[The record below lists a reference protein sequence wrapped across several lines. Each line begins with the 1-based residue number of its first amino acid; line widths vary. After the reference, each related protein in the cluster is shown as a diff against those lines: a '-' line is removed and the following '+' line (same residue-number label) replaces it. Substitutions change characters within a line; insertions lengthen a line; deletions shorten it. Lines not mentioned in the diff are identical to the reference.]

1 MGKIEENWKN
11 KNMNE
16 EHQRP
21 DPDQLLSLIKKEESR
36 KDQRRGHLKIFLGYV
51 AGVGKT
57 YRMLSE
63 AHILQKQG
71 KDVVVGIAETHGR
84 SETRELLKGLEV
96 IPRQKIDYR
105 GIILDEMDIDQ
116 VLERKPDYV
125 LVDELAHNNV
135 PGSRHIKRYQDVEEL
150 LNAGINVYSTLNI
163 QHIESINDI
172 VRQITGVE
180 IRETVPDK
188 IIELADKIELVDL
201 PIDELLERLKEGK
214 VYIPEKAKQA
224 MENFFTEKNLVALRE
239 MALRYATVH
248 VDYDMD
254 YYLKKEN
261 ILGPWETSNRIMVCI
276 SPNASSKRLIRI
288 AHRFADRFNAEWFA
302 VYVEPSY
309 KLRMRKGEI
318 QQLENNLKLVDELG
332 GMVFRLTG
340 SISDE
345 IVSLAQSKN
354 ITLILM
360 GHSRR
365 TRVQELIEGSI
376 INKVIQKS
384 DAQVLVVENE
394 DKYPEDPGFKKKDTD
409 TTFDW
414 KPYVVS
420 LMSIGATLIVCLML
434 QPFIEAINIPMIFII
449 PVALTGML
457 AGRKA
462 GILASL
468 LAVVAFDFFFVPP
481 FYTFAV
487 DDVRF
492 IPTFLVLFVV
502 GIITSLLADTVKKQV
517 EYTRQREA
525 FISSL
530 YDFSKDLLISQ
541 DLNDILDRSTR
552 YISESFNYEVLI
564 LLPDEENNLKMRA
577 RFGEG
582 ETYDGHELGVSN
594 WVYENKKEAGCG
606 TDTLASSKWYHIP
619 LKVQNGILG
628 VMAIAPSANMDSR
641 EKRLIDAFASVVALA
656 LSNSINK
663 NK

>member
-1 MGKIEENWKN
+1 
-11 KNMNE
+11 MNE

-21 DPDQLLSLIKKEESR
+21 DPDQLLSLIQKEESR
-36 KDQRRGHLKIFLGYV
+36 KDHRRGHLKIFLGYV

-63 AHILQKQG
+63 AHVLHKQG

-135 PGSRHIKRYQDVEEL
+135 PGSRHLKRYQDVDEL
-150 LNAGINVYSTLNI
+150 LSAGINVYSTLNI

-180 IRETVPDK
+180 VRETVPDK
-188 IIELADKIELVDL
+188 IVELADKIELVDL

-214 VYIPEKAKQA
+214 VYIPDKAKQA

-276 SPNASSKRLIRI
+276 SPNVSSKRLIRI

-309 KLRMRKGEI
+309 KFRLRQGEI
-318 QQLENNLKLVDELG
+318 QQLENNLKLADELDG
-332 GMVFRLTG
+332 KVFRLTG

-345 IVSLAQSKN
+345 IVSFAQSKN

-365 TRVQELIEGSI
+365 TRLQELIEGSI

-394 DKYPEDPGFKKKDTD
+394 GRSKDSNLEEKDSD
-409 TTFDW
+409 TKFDW
-414 KPYVVS
+414 KPYTVS
-420 LMSIGATLIVCLML
+420 FISIGATLIICLML

-468 LAVVAFDFFFVPP
+468 LAVAVFDFFFVPP
-481 FYTFAV
+481 FYTFTV

-541 DLNDILDRSTR
+541 DLNDILDRSTT
-552 YISESFNYEVLI
+552 YISESFNYDVLI
-564 LLPDEENNLKMRA
+564 LLPDEENNLKIVS
-577 RFGEG
+577 RFGNDKN
-582 ETYDGHELGVSN
+582 YDDHEMGVSN
-594 WVYENKKEAGCG
+594 WVYEHKKSAGCG
-606 TDTLASSKWYHIP
+606 TDTLSSSKWYHIP
-619 LKVQNGILG
+619 LKVQKGNLG
-628 VMAIAPSANMDSR
+628 VMAIAPNVNMDNR
-641 EKRLIDAFASVVALA
+641 EKHLIDAFASVVALA

-663 NK
+663 HG